1 MAYLLEF
8 TGKVRVYS
16 GFLVTS
22 LGIEKYLRNFYFKT
36 KGNERELCKN
46 DIIKLILAHN
56 CYHVN

>member
-22 LGIEKYLRNFYFKT
+22 LGIE
-36 KGNERELCKN
+36 RE
-46 DIIKLILAHN
+46 IS
-56 CYHVN
+56 

>member
-22 LGIEKYLRNFYFKT
+22 LGIERNILGTFISKQ
-36 KGNERELCKN
+36 REMRENCAKM
-46 DIIKLILAHN
+46 IL
-56 CYHVN
+56 